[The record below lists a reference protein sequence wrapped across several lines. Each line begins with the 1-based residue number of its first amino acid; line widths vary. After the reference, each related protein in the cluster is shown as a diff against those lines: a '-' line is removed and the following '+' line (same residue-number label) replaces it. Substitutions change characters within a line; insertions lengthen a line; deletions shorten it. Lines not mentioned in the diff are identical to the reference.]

1 MTNQEKKKWL
11 LEYRRL
17 EQNIERDME
26 ELQRLE
32 SRAEKITSMVSDMP
46 KGSQQ
51 GDSLQRSV
59 EKICELKVSL
69 NQRIDAAVEKRKEIE
84 TVIETLED
92 KTLQL
97 LLRYRYI
104 DGMTWEQITVKMR
117 YDYRWVLR
125 LHGRAL
131 ERLTIESHIKSVIT
145 LN

>member
-104 DGMTWEQITVKMR
+104 DGMTWEQIAVKMR

>member
-11 LEYRRL
+11 LEYRKL

-32 SRAEKITSMVSDMP
+32 SRAEKITSMVSNMP

-51 GDSLQRSV
+51 GDNLQRSV

-104 DGMTWEQITVKMR
+104 DGMTWEQIAVKM
-117 YDYRWVLR
+117 DYCWRQVVR
-125 LHGRAL
+125 LHGSAL
-131 ERLTIESHIKSVIT
+131 SKIKMS
-145 LN
+145 

>member
-59 EKICELKVSL
+59 EKICELKASL

-84 TVIETLED
+84 AVIETLED

-104 DGMTWEQITVKMR
+104 DGMTWEQIAVKM
-117 YDYRWVLR
+117 DYCWRQVVR

-131 ERLTIESHIKSVIT
+131 SKIKMS
-145 LN
+145 

>member
-11 LEYRRL
+11 LEYRKL
-17 EQNIERDME
+17 DQDIERDME
-26 ELQRLE
+26 ELQRLK

-59 EKICELKVSL
+59 EKICELKASL

-84 TVIETLED
+84 AVIETLED

-104 DGMTWEQITVKMR
+104 DGMTWEQIALKLNYSYMHVC
-117 YDYRWVLR
+117 R
-125 LHGRAL
+125 LHGQSL
-131 ERLTIESHIKSVIT
+131 SQIML
-145 LN
+145 

>member
-59 EKICELKVSL
+59 EKICELKASL

-84 TVIETLED
+84 AVIETLED

-104 DGMTWEQITVKMR
+104 DGMTWEQIALKLNYSYMHVC
-117 YDYRWVLR
+117 R
-125 LHGRAL
+125 LHGQSL
-131 ERLTIESHIKSVIT
+131 SQIML
-145 LN
+145 

>member
-1 MTNQEKKKWL
+1 MTNKDKKKWL

>member
-11 LEYRRL
+11 LEYRKL

-104 DGMTWEQITVKMR
+104 DGMTWEQIAVKMR

>member
-11 LEYRRL
+11 LEYRKL

-46 KGSQQ
+46 KGGNQ
-51 GDSLQRSV
+51 GDRLQLAVDR
-59 EKICELKVSL
+59 ICELKVSL

-104 DGMTWEQITVKMR
+104 DGMTWEQIAVKM
-117 YDYRWVLR
+117 DYCWRQVVR
-125 LHGRAL
+125 LHGSAL
-131 ERLTIESHIKSVIT
+131 SKIKMS
-145 LN
+145 

>member
-11 LEYRRL
+11 LEYRKL

-46 KGSQQ
+46 KGGNQ
-51 GDSLQRSV
+51 GDRLQLAVDR
-59 EKICELKVSL
+59 ICELKVSL
-69 NQRIDAAVEKRKEIE
+69 KQRIDAAVEKRKEIE

-104 DGMTWEQITVKMR
+104 DGMTWEQIAVKMR

>member
-32 SRAEKITSMVSDMP
+32 SRAEKITSMVSEMP

-104 DGMTWEQITVKMR
+104 DGMTWEQIAVKMR

>member
-104 DGMTWEQITVKMR
+104 DGMTWEQIAVKMN
-117 YDYRWVLR
+117 YDYRWTLR

-131 ERLTIESHIKSVIT
+131 TRLTIESHIKSMIS

>member
-11 LEYRRL
+11 LEHRRL

-104 DGMTWEQITVKMR
+104 DGMTWEQIAVKMR

>member
-26 ELQRLE
+26 ELPRLE

>member
-51 GDSLQRSV
+51 GDSIQR
-59 EKICELKVSL
+59 
-69 NQRIDAAVEKRKEIE
+69 
-84 TVIETLED
+84 
-92 KTLQL
+92 
-97 LLRYRYI
+97 
-104 DGMTWEQITVKMR
+104 
-117 YDYRWVLR
+117 
-125 LHGRAL
+125 
-131 ERLTIESHIKSVIT
+131 
-145 LN
+145 

>member
-11 LEYRRL
+11 LEYRKL

-46 KGSQQ
+46 KGGNQ
-51 GDSLQRSV
+51 GDRLQLAVDR
-59 EKICELKVSL
+59 ICELKVSL
-69 NQRIDAAVEKRKEIE
+69 KQRIDAAVEKRKEIE

-104 DGMTWEQITVKMR
+104 DGMTWEQIAVKM
-117 YDYRWVLR
+117 DYCWRQVVR
-125 LHGRAL
+125 LHGSAL
-131 ERLTIESHIKSVIT
+131 SKIKMS
-145 LN
+145 

>member
-1 MTNQEKKKWL
+1 M
-11 LEYRRL
+11 
-17 EQNIERDME
+17 
-26 ELQRLE
+26 
-32 SRAEKITSMVSDMP
+32 
-46 KGSQQ
+46 
-51 GDSLQRSV
+51 
-59 EKICELKVSL
+59 

-104 DGMTWEQITVKMR
+104 DGMTWEQIAVKMR

>member
-59 EKICELKVSL
+59 EKI
-69 NQRIDAAVEKRKEIE
+69 
-84 TVIETLED
+84 
-92 KTLQL
+92 
-97 LLRYRYI
+97 
-104 DGMTWEQITVKMR
+104 
-117 YDYRWVLR
+117 
-125 LHGRAL
+125 
-131 ERLTIESHIKSVIT
+131 
-145 LN
+145 

>member
-1 MTNQEKKKWL
+1 MTNPEKKKWL
-11 LEYRRL
+11 LEYRKL

-104 DGMTWEQITVKMR
+104 DGMTWEQIAVKM
-117 YDYRWVLR
+117 DYCWRQVVR
-125 LHGRAL
+125 LHGSAL
-131 ERLTIESHIKSVIT
+131 SKIKMS
-145 LN
+145 

>member
-84 TVIETLED
+84 TVTETLED

-104 DGMTWEQITVKMR
+104 DGMTWEQIALKLNYSYMHVC
-117 YDYRWVLR
+117 R
-125 LHGRAL
+125 LHGQSL
-131 ERLTIESHIKSVIT
+131 SQIML
-145 LN
+145 

>member
-11 LEYRRL
+11 LEYRKL

-46 KGSQQ
+46 KGGNQ
-51 GDSLQRSV
+51 GDRLQLAVDR
-59 EKICELKVSL
+59 ICELEERL
-69 NQRIDAAVEKRKEIE
+69 NGKIDAAVKRRKEMEAAIT
-84 TVIETLED
+84 TVED

-97 LLRYRYI
+97 LLQYRYI
-104 DGMTWEQITVKMR
+104 DGMTWEQIAVKMN
-117 YDYRWVLR
+117 YDYRWTLR

-131 ERLTIESHIKSVIT
+131 TRLTIESHIKSMIT